1 MTSEPVSAKA
11 SSIRGD
17 EVDGLGEAPK
27 AVTEKFKLFSSRYP
41 GYFAWPAIGL
51 YVIFI
56 IAPSIAGIGYSFT
69 DWSAYTDDLNFVGWE
84 NFERIFA
91 PNGRYLTYIWNTL
104 VFTVITTALKTV
116 LALGLALLLNEGVR
130 RFVHL
135 YRLIIYLPAV
145 LPILVVALIFR
156 SILHPANGLLNSFL
170 RGIGLDGAAL
180 RWLVEPAIAL
190 YSVIGVDTWRGIG
203 YIMVILLAGLQ
214 TIPKEYYEAA
224 AIDGA
229 NAFQRFWYITI
240 PMLMPALAVISVLN
254 ILHGLR
260 VFDIVYAMTNGGPGY
275 ATEVI
280 STEIFKAFS
289 RGQYGLGTAVS
300 TVLFLITLVTGFV
313 VIRLL
318 ERARQ
323 Q

>member
-1 MTSEPVSAKA
+1 MQTTTL
-11 SSIRGD
+11 RQRF
-17 EVDGLGEAPK
+17 
-27 AVTEKFKLFSSRYP
+27 KFFSSRYP
-41 GYFAWPAIGL
+41 GFFVWPALGL
-51 YVIFI
+51 YVVFT

-69 DWSAYTDDLNFVGWE
+69 DWSAYTRELNFVGWA

-91 PNGRYLTYIWNTL
+91 PEGRYLTYIWNTL
-104 VFTVITTALKTV
+104 VFTVLTTVLKTV
-116 LALGLALLLNEGVR
+116 LALALALLLNEGVR
-130 RFVHL
+130 RMVHL

-145 LPILVVALIFR
+145 LPVLVVALIFR
-156 SILHPANGLLNSFL
+156 SILHPSNGLLNQFL
-170 RGIGLDGAAL
+170 RGIGLDQAAL
-180 RWLVEPAIAL
+180 RWLIDPAIAL
-190 YSVIGVDTWRGIG
+190 YAIIGVDTWRGIG

-214 TIPKEYYEAA
+214 TIPRDYYDAA

-229 NAFQRFWYITI
+229 NAWQRFWYITI
-240 PMLMPALAVISVLN
+240 PMLIPALVIVSVLN

-300 TVLFLITLVTGFV
+300 TVLFVITLVAGYG

-318 ERARQ
+318 ERSRQ